1 MAMVPRVFSGV
12 AGTMMILLAL
22 IFGDVLCKE
31 VYSSNRSTF
40 PGRRVGGG
48 TRGECNARIL
58 VHLVPENSV
67 FAPGATGIL
76 GLVQGP
82 TANPVSLELSF
93 LPEGVGSATT
103 RTLRAASANLTLIS
117 GAAIAVPT
125 IWESTFNC
133 ETGNGV
139 DSVQDPLAFT
149 QPAFPPVLS
158 LLLPDVEPVDHPV
171 QKALTSLRAKCGG
184 NVPATQT
191 LAQFGLGDLVTEEW
205 PEQLPVR
212 CPF

>member
-1 MAMVPRVFSGV
+1 MAMVSGFFSSA
-12 AGTMMILLAL
+12 AGMMMIFLAL

-48 TRGECNARIL
+48 TRGECSARIL

-82 TANPVSLELSF
+82 ATNPVSLELSF
-93 LPEGVGSATT
+93 HPEGVGSAAT
-103 RTLRAASANLTLIS
+103 RTLPAASASLTLIS
-117 GAAIAVPT
+117 GVDITVPT

-133 ETGNGV
+133 ETGDGV

-149 QPAFPPVLS
+149 QTAFPPVLS
-158 LLLPDVEPVDHPV
+158 LLLPDAEPVDKPV
-171 QKALTSLRAKCGG
+171 QMALASLRAKCGG
-184 NVPATQT
+184 TVPAAQT

-212 CPF
+212 CPS